1 VVTSKL
7 DAQLVACTRKVPS
20 LSRDCDLQTAAF
32 SCLRGLLAYQQAATA
47 HPP

>member
-7 DAQLVACTRKVPS
+7 DGELVACTRKVPF

-32 SCLRGLLAYQQAATA
+32 SVLRGLLA
-47 HPP
+47 